1 MLSVVNQIVTLSR
14 RPTDPID
21 CNFCAEILPRVEI
34 LERKRVLVPSLNN
47 DSPKRVFALPAWTT
61 YNREQMPLPL
71 ALATDISAST
81 RSELRWEVAGV
92 AIGCVLLAIGLAAMA
107 LFLFRRRSS
116 DLTLVYFSSFA
127 ILYAVRLLFWQSIIR
142 SLFSASRVVFDR
154 IDLVIDCFIPV
165 TFTLFLLQ
173 IIEPRWKNALRWV
186 FAAQLAFGATRLMST
201 LLHIGEKAMSLAN
214 NIFVIAVCALVGVYY
229 IYGRP
234 ARGTS
239 REVTITFAGVAIF
252 ALFAIA
258 TNLQDLK
265 VLPRYRN
272 IEPIG
277 FLVFVC
283 CLGYVAAHRT
293 LAKEERLLA
302 INKELQIANQIQ
314 SSILPREVPR
324 LAGLEIAARYVP
336 MSAVAGDFYDFLVLD
351 ERHIGILVA
360 DVTGHGVPAALIASM
375 LKVAF
380 AGQTA
385 HAEEPA
391 SVLAGL
397 NRALCGKFEEHF
409 VTAAYVFVDLEKLV
423 LRYGGA
429 GHPPLLLASQG
440 DAHTRKSASR
450 EVEANGLMLGLFPE
464 ATYSSL
470 EIPLDPGDRIVL
482 YTDGILESMNTA
494 REEFGKSRLKKF
506 LDASAF
512 SASHL
517 ADALLVELRRWS
529 ATDLG
534 RAQDDDITLLVLDFL
549 PSP

>member
-1 MLSVVNQIVTLSR
+1 MSNNATALLMASVDASVFTGWQTRLR
-14 RPTDPID
+14 T
-21 CNFCAEILPRVEI
+21 
-34 LERKRVLVPSLNN
+34 KSLNIKATTTT
-47 DSPKRVFALPAWTT
+47 SWRRVAFALPRRTT
-61 YNREQMPLPL
+61 YNHGQMPLSL
-71 ALATDISAST
+71 ALAIDITPSM
-81 RSELRWEVAGV
+81 RSELRWELAGV
-92 AIGCVLLAIGLAAMA
+92 AIGFVLLWIGLAALA
-107 LFLFRRRSS
+107 VFLFRRRSS
-116 DLTLVYFSSFA
+116 DLTLVYFSCFA

-142 SLFSASRVVFDR
+142 SLFSAGMDAFDR

-173 IIEPRWKNALRWV
+173 IIELRWKNALRWV
-186 FAAQLAFGATRLMST
+186 LAAQFAFGVTRLMST
-201 LLHIGEKAMSLAN
+201 LLHIGEHAMKLGN
-214 NIFVIAVCALVGVYY
+214 NIFVIGSCALVSVYY
-229 IYGRP
+229 VYGRP

-239 REVTITFAGVAIF
+239 REVKITFAGVAIF

-258 TNLQDLK
+258 TNLQDLR
-265 VLPRYRN
+265 VLPYQRN

-277 FLVFVC
+277 FLIFVC

-351 ERHIGILVA
+351 ERHIGVLVA

-385 HAEEPA
+385 HADDPA
-391 SVLAGL
+391 RVLAGL

-409 VTAAYVFVDLEKLV
+409 VTAAYVFVDLDNLI
-423 LRYGGA
+423 LRYAGA
-429 GHPPLLLASQG
+429 GHPPLLLAPRSNG
-440 DAHTRKSASR
+440 HARESESR
-450 EVEANGLMLGLFPE
+450 EIEANGLMLGLFPE
-464 ATYSSL
+464 ATYTSV
-470 EIPLDPGDRIVL
+470 EIPLDAGDRLLL
-482 YTDGILESMNTA
+482 YTDGILEAMNTA

-506 LDASAF
+506 L
-512 SASHL
+512 SASSSSTAHL
-517 ADALLVELRRWS
+517 ADSLLLELRRWS
-529 ATDLG
+529 GADAG
-534 RAQDDDITLLVLDFL
+534 RAQDDDITLLVLDFH

>member
-1 MLSVVNQIVTLSR
+1 M
-14 RPTDPID
+14 
-21 CNFCAEILPRVEI
+21 
-34 LERKRVLVPSLNN
+34 PS
-47 DSPKRVFALPAWTT
+47 
-61 YNREQMPLPL
+61 PL
-71 ALATDISAST
+71 ALAIDVTAAT
-81 RSELRWEVAGV
+81 RSELRWEVAGI
-92 AIGCVLLAIGLAAMA
+92 AIGFVLLSIGLAAMA

-116 DLTLVYFSSFA
+116 DLTLVYFGSFA
-127 ILYAVRLLFWQSIIR
+127 ILYAVRLLFWQNIIR
-142 SLFSASRVVFDR
+142 SLFAARNVVFNR

-165 TFTLFLLQ
+165 IFTLFLLQ
-173 IIEPRWKNALRWV
+173 IVEPRWKNALRWV
-186 FAAQLAFGATRLMST
+186 IAAQLAFGVARLMST
-201 LLHIGEKAMSLAN
+201 LLHIGEKAMALGN
-214 NIFVIAVCALVGVYY
+214 NIFVIGTCALVGVYY
-229 IYGRP
+229 VYGRP

-239 REVTITFAGVAIF
+239 REVKVTFAGVAIF
-252 ALFAIA
+252 ALFAIV
-258 TNLQDLK
+258 TNLQ
-265 VLPRYRN
+265 
-272 IEPIG
+272 EPIG
-277 FLVFVC
+277 FLIFVC
-283 CLGYVAAHRT
+283 CLGHVAAHRT

-314 SSILPREVPR
+314 SSILPREVPQ

-385 HAEEPA
+385 HTEDPA

-440 DAHTRKSASR
+440 NAHARKSASR

-470 EIPLDPGDRIVL
+470 EIQLDPGDRIVL

-506 LDASAF
+506 LDASAS

-517 ADALLVELRRWS
+517 ADGLLGELRRWS
-529 ATDLG
+529 ATDKG
-534 RAQDDDITLLVLDFL
+534 RPQDDDITLLFLDFL